1 MEQHFILR
9 LIGEL
14 QNSVDIFESKFEKL
28 NEKSINMIYKNHT
41 YPGIIV
47 KLPCII
53 ESQKTLDKKQ
63 YYKICDISTLIVIYP
78 NSNYDFDKERKI
90 LELSGLSAPLKYVK
104 ARRFRKNHNGKAQM
118 ISEIEHQVNKLIE
131 KDKKAYKTEIVGED
145 KDVSDTEISDI
156 AAELEDNFEF
166 NETKIKKE
174 EQIEENTEI
183 ISLKN
188 EIEKQEKLVENAL
201 NPILKQRFFNKLEI
215 LQKKLEDIYK
225 LQNNKKQM

>member
-14 QNSVDIFESKFEKL
+14 QNSVDIYESKFEKL
-28 NEKSINMIYKNHT
+28 NENLINMIYKNHT

-90 LELSGLSAPLKYVK
+90 LELSGLTAPLKYVK
-104 ARRFRKNHNGKAQM
+104 ARRFRKNHSGKAQM
-118 ISEIEHQVNKLIE
+118 ISEIEQQVNKLIE
-131 KDKKAYKTEIVGED
+131 KDKKAFKVEIVGEE
-145 KDVSDTEISDI
+145 KEISDTEISDI
-156 AAELEDNFEF
+156 AAELEDNFKTE
-166 NETKIKKE
+166 EEKE
-174 EQIEENTEI
+174 EKITEFQETSEI
-183 ISLKN
+183 TNLRN

-201 NPILKQRFFNKLEI
+201 NPILKQRFASKLENLKNKLEEFYKSHNV
-215 LQKKLEDIYK
+215 KK
-225 LQNNKKQM
+225 